1 MCVPRFFLYMYMC
14 DCLSECGRR
23 LGNPVD
29 CQAGMLLIFELRVRR
44 YEEANPRRLL
54 PVNICGR
61 WLRRHVSQG
70 GWWSFFFASA
80 DHPGSQ
86 LQEGGRGRSTCWWS
100 FVEIYLDSL

>member
-1 MCVPRFFLYMYMC
+1 MYMC
-14 DCLSECGRR
+14 DFLSEGGRR

-54 PVNICGR
+54 PVNNGGR

-70 GWWSFFFASA
+70 SWWSFFFASA

-86 LQEGGRGRSTCWWS
+86 LQEGGRGRCRRLAGRRLLGSGARE
-100 FVEIYLDSL
+100 VGPL